1 MKYAA
6 PAIAAAGGG
15 EIVNVSS
22 VFADRGGNSAE
33 YVSAKHGIRGLT
45 RAAAIR
51 FAARG
56 VRVNEL
62 QPGVTWTDMTEAN
75 PEGMQEVADRGIPRA
90 RIGESRE
97 IATAVAFLLSE
108 EASYVTGA
116 HLAVDGGFLA

>member
-1 MKYAA
+1 VKYAD

-15 EIVNVSS
+15 AIVNVSS
-22 VFADRGGNSAE
+22 VFDDRGGNSAE

-45 RAAAIR
+45 RAAAIQ

-62 QPGVTWTDMTEAN
+62 QPGVIWTDMTEAN

>member
-1 MKYAA
+1 
-6 PAIAAAGGG
+6 
-15 EIVNVSS
+15 

-45 RAAAIR
+45 RAAAIQ

-56 VRVNEL
+56 VRVNKL
-62 QPGVTWTDMTEAN
+62 QPDVIWTDMTEAN
-75 PEGMQEVADRGIPRA
+75 PEGMHEVADRGIPLG

-97 IATAVAFLLSE
+97 IATAVAFLLSDD
-108 EASYVTGA
+108 ASYVTGA